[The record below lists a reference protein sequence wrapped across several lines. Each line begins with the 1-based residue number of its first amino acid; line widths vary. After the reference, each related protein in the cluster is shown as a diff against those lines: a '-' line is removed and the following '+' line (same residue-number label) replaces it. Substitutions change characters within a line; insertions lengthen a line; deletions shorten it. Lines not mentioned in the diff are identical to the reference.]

1 MDLIDNFRRQLE
13 KAKQNVQLKEE
24 VEKSL
29 EKPERSLIVRI
40 PMKIKDEFKLLEG
53 YRVQFNRI
61 RGPSKG
67 GIRFHPQVNLDEVT
81 TLAAWMTIKCAVA
94 DIPYG
99 GGKGGVAVDPKE
111 LNIEEKEELSRKYI
125 RKIAD
130 FIGPKKDIPAPDV
143 YTGSREM
150 DWMQDE
156 YSKLVGK
163 DVKAIV
169 TGKSLKNGGSKGRD
183 TATARGGFFVLEE
196 ARKKIKT
203 GKKVVVQGYGNAGYN
218 VAKFLDENGYNII
231 AVSDSKGGIVN
242 KEGLNA
248 EEVKRVKD
256 REGSVVN
263 YPQGERIT
271 NKELLTLQT
280 DILVLAALE
289 DQITEANAEE
299 VKGDMILEL
308 ANGPTTPEA
317 DEILDSFVIPD
328 ILANAGGVIVSYFEW
343 YQNLH
348 KEEWSKEK
356 VDQKLKEKMCN
367 AFREVYK
374 LKESQKVK
382 MRTAAYMTALKRIQ
396 ETMYKSIN

>member
-1 MDLIDNFRRQLE
+1 MDLIDNFRRQVE

-40 PMKIKDEFKLLEG
+40 PMKIKDEFKVLEG

-130 FIGPKKDIPAPDV
+130 LIGPKKDIPAPDV

-271 NKELLTLQT
+271 NKEILTLQT

-289 DQITEANAEE
+289 DQVTEENAGE
-299 VKGDMILEL
+299 VKANVILEL

-396 ETMYKSIN
+396 EAWENL

>member
-163 DVKAIV
+163 NVKAIV